1 MVELFAETLAFS
13 FDGNELFS
21 SMGISVSTSS
31 VKSMPHLAL
40 SEFHFLSPI

>member
-1 MVELFAETLAFS
+1 MVELLVEILAFS

-21 SMGISVSTSS
+21 NVGISVFTSS

-40 SEFHFLSPI
+40 AEFHFLSPI

>member
-1 MVELFAETLAFS
+1 MVELLVEILAFS

-21 SMGISVSTSS
+21 SVGISVFTSS
-31 VKSMPHLAL
+31 VKSMPPLAL